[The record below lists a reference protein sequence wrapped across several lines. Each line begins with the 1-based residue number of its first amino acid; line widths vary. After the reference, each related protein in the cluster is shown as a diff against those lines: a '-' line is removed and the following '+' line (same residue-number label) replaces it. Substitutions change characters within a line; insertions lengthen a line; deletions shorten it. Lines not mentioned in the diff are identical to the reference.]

1 LRRPQTDLAL
11 PTSGRLYRYF
21 QKPGILMLG
30 SFLLFP
36 FLFSF
41 SRRLSSLPFSC
52 HPFILSTAGGL
63 PPPDYFP
70 YETLTATTLA
80 RNSFRTTEQGLGA
93 WLWSFVAGGKKTDKW
108 DIAKWESD
116 PLKVQL
122 SSALQYGASI
132 SFPPFRR
139 TTNNSRSL
147 VVLPCFSL
155 PPHDFS
161 VSSQH
166 FSSFDADLLPFS
178 PP

>member
-1 LRRPQTDLAL
+1 
-11 PTSGRLYRYF
+11 
-21 QKPGILMLG
+21 MLG

-122 SSALQYGASI
+122 SSALQYGTSI
-132 SFPPFRR
+132 SFSSFRR
-139 TTNNSRSL
+139 DD
-147 VVLPCFSL
+147 V
-155 PPHDFS
+155 
-161 VSSQH
+161 QE
-166 FSSFDADLLPFS
+166 PFS
-178 PP
+178 RRSPLFLAPVSRLTYTVALLRC